1 MAETIDWPPK
11 RSRRRRGRL
20 FLFALA
26 AVLLLSAGTAL
37 SYYVDALWFESL
49 GYLDVFWKTL
59 NLQAA
64 AFLVFSVITFL
75 VIYGSFLAF
84 KPADFGEGGTGG
96 TIIVNGQPVQ
106 IPVGPALRV
115 IALGVSALVALITG
129 AGIMS
134 EWPTLALAWYGRAAA
149 GGSAV
154 DPIFGRPLTF
164 YLFTLP
170 AANLVSGW
178 LLTLAVIACGIAIF
192 FLVVGGGARA
202 LRTFTGRRGAALAG
216 LPWRGLCLAFA
227 ALLLILA
234 VRVYLGRFDSL
245 FDDQTIFSGVNYTD
259 AHVTLTGLLLV
270 SIALVV
276 GAIIAVVN
284 AVSAPR
290 LRWLIAAV
298 VPAVVIY
305 VVVSLV
311 GWYVNGFIVKPNEL
325 VRETPY
331 IEHNIQFTRQ
341 AFGLDRITS
350 RPFPGDAGIDAINAA
365 NNRATLD
372 NIRLW
377 DWQALRDTLR
387 QIQEIRTYYDFRDI
401 DIDRY
406 EIDGTVRQVMLGT
419 RELSI
424 EKLPESSRNWINEK
438 LIYTHGFGVTMNPVN
453 GFTSEGMPAF
463 LLSNMPVQSTTPS
476 LKVTRPEV
484 YFGEMTNTD
493 VYVKTRQKEFNFP
506 QGDTNSVTTYEG
518 TGGIVLGGFLRRL
531 LIALDRGDLTKLP
544 FSDDVH
550 EDSRLLMRRN
560 VQERVQA
567 LVGSFLTF
575 DPDPYMVVG
584 EDGRL
589 QWIMDAFTTSD
600 TYPYSRHYRLDR
612 NPVNYIRNSIKA
624 VVDAY
629 DGTTTF
635 YVFDPSDPII
645 TAYRG
650 MFPTLFKDASAMPA
664 GLRKHVRYP
673 ELEFELQAAVYGL
686 YHMTDPGVFYN
697 REDLWTVATEIR
709 AQRSADQAGAQPI
722 MPNFVLMTLP
732 GETGVEFIE
741 ILPFTP
747 SNRNNLIAWIAGR
760 SDGDKYGTLV
770 AYNFPKNR
778 LIDGP
783 LQVEARID
791 QNPQLSAQFSLWN
804 QQGSRVVRGSLLV
817 IPMGRGLLYA
827 EPIYLQAEH
836 SPMPELRLVVLA
848 TQDRLAYGPTFEA
861 AMTGLFGQSSPVV
874 QAPSTAGQARTET
887 PAAGRGAAPG
897 PVPEA
902 TSADALIKDA
912 ARDLA
917 EYQRLTAE
925 GKLGEAGQRLESLK
939 QKLDQLQ
946 RAPRK

>member
-20 FLFALA
+20 FLLA
-26 AVLLLSAGTAL
+26 ALVVLLIGAGTSL
-37 SYYVDALWFESL
+37 SYYVDALWFDSL
-49 GYLDVFWKTL
+49 GFIDVFWKTL

-64 AFLVFSVITFL
+64 AFLVFSAITFL

-84 KPADFGEGGTGG
+84 KPANFGEGGSGG
-96 TIIVNGQPVQ
+96 TIMVNGQPVE

-115 IALGVSALVALITG
+115 IALGVSALIALITG
-129 AGIMS
+129 AGMMS

-149 GGSAV
+149 GGTSV
-154 DPIFGRPLTF
+154 DPIFGRPLDF

-170 AANLVSGW
+170 ALNLISGW
-178 LLTLAVIACGIAIF
+178 LMTIAVVACGIAIF

-202 LRTFTGRRGAALAG
+202 LGGLTGRRGVAPAG
-216 LPWRGLCLAFA
+216 LPWRGLSLAYA
-227 ALLLILA
+227 ALLLMLA
-234 VRVYLGRFDSL
+234 VRVYLGRFDNL
-245 FDDQTIFSGVNYTD
+245 FDDQTIFTGVNYTD
-259 AHVTLTGLLLV
+259 AHVTLTGLLFV
-270 SIALVV
+270 SLALVA
-276 GAIIAVVN
+276 GAVVAVVN

-290 LRWLIAAV
+290 VRWLIAAAA
-298 VPAVVIY
+298 PAAVIY
-305 VVVSLV
+305 IVVSIA

-325 VRETPY
+325 VRESPY
-331 IEHNIQFTRQ
+331 IAHNIQSTRQ
-341 AFGLDRITS
+341 AFGLDKITQ
-350 RPFPGDAGIDAINAA
+350 RPFPGDAGIDAVNAA

-377 DWQALRDTLR
+377 DWRALQDTLR
-387 QIQEIRTYYDFRDI
+387 QIQEIRTYYDFPDI

-406 EIDGTVRQVMLGT
+406 EIDGSVRQVMVGT

-424 EKLPESSRNWINEK
+424 EKLPVSSRNWINEK
-438 LIYTHGFGVTMNPVN
+438 LIYTHGYGVTMNPVN
-453 GFTSEGMPAF
+453 GFTPEGLPTF

-476 LKVTRPEV
+476 VKVARPEV
-484 YFGEMTNTD
+484 YFGELTNTD
-493 VYVKTRQKEFNFP
+493 VYVKTRQNEFNYP
-506 QGDTNSVTTYEG
+506 QGDTNSVTSYEG

-544 FSDDVH
+544 FSDDVRP
-550 EDSRLLMRRN
+550 DSRLLMRRN
-560 VQERVQA
+560 VRERVET

-575 DPDPYMVVG
+575 DQDPYMVVG
-584 EDGRL
+584 DDGRL
-589 QWIMDAFTTSD
+589 RWIMDAFTTSES
-600 TYPYSRHYRLDR
+600 YPYSRHYRLER
-612 NPVNYIRNSIKA
+612 NSVNYIRNSVKA
-624 VVDAY
+624 VIDAY

-635 YVFDPSDPII
+635 YVFDAEDPII
-645 TAYRG
+645 AAYRG
-650 MFPTLFKDASAMPA
+650 IFPSLFKDASAMPA
-664 GLRKHVRYP
+664 ALRKHVRYP
-673 ELEFELQAAVYGL
+673 ELQLELQAAVFGL

-697 REDLWTVATEIR
+697 REDLWTVASEVR
-709 AQRSADQAGAQPI
+709 GQANADEAARPM

-732 GETGVEFIE
+732 GETGVEFVE

-747 SNRNNLIAWIAGR
+747 GNRNNLIAWIAGR

-770 AYNFPKNR
+770 AYNFPKNK

-791 QNPQLSAQFSLWN
+791 QNPQLSGQFSLWN

-817 IPMGRGLLYA
+817 IPIGRGLLYA
-827 EPIYLQAEH
+827 EPIYLQAER

-848 TQDRLAYGPTFEA
+848 LQDRLAYGPTFET
-861 AMTGLFGQSSPVV
+861 AMAGLFGQSVPAL
-874 QAPSTAGQARTET
+874 QT
-887 PAAGRGAAPG
+887 PAAAQGRGQTPANASAPAPEALSSAAP
-897 PVPEA
+897 
-902 TSADALIKDA
+902 DALIRDA

-925 GKLGEAGQRLESLK
+925 GKLGEAGQHLESLK

-946 RAPRK
+946 RAQRR